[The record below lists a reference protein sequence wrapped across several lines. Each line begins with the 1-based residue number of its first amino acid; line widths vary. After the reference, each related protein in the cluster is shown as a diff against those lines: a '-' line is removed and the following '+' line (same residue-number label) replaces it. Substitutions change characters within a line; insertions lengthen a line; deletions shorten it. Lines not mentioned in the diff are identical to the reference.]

1 MNGEVSQAKTMTQ
14 DAKQKSSFSDPK
26 PKILLGIDGGGS
38 KTIALVADLK
48 GMILGRGSSG
58 ASNYLSVGF
67 EAACMAIEQAI
78 QAALKAAGLD
88 SKHHPAALCLG
99 LGGAGRPADVQ
110 RFEEFFKRRYP
121 GIPLQVTTDA
131 HLALAAGTQEGWG
144 ICLICGTG
152 SIAYGRDSQ
161 GRQVRA
167 GGWGYL
173 FGDEGSGYAIGTAAL
188 RAVSQAA
195 DGRAPETLLTRLV
208 LGYWELDDPM
218 QIIPRVYYNA
228 PSPRAEIARLA
239 KVVQT
244 AAEQGDMQAQ
254 SILKEAAKALAQ
266 LVKAIAKHPGFE
278 YPMPL
283 VVAGGVITHDE
294 ILFSNLL
301 ALVAELGLNF
311 THIEKV
317 EEPALGAIRIAQNIF
332 QAFQHMQR

>member
-1 MNGEVSQAKTMTQ
+1 MTQ
-14 DAKQKSSFSDPK
+14 DANQKSSFSNLK
-26 PKILLGIDGGGS
+26 TKILLGIDGGGS

-58 ASNYLSVGF
+58 ASNHLSVGF

-88 SKHHPAALCLG
+88 SEPHPAALCLG

-110 RFEEFFKRRYP
+110 RFEEFFKSRYP
-121 GIPLQVTTDA
+121 GILLQVTTDA

-152 SIAYGRDSQ
+152 SIAYGRDVQ

-195 DGRAPETLLTRLV
+195 DGRVPETLLTRLV
-208 LGYWELDDPM
+208 LGHWELDNPM
-218 QIIPRVYYNA
+218 QIIPRVYNA

-244 AAEQGDMQAQ
+244 AGEQGDMQAQ

-266 LVKAIAKHPGFE
+266 MAKTIAKHPGFE

-294 ILFSNLL
+294 ILFSNFL
-301 ALVAELGLNF
+301 ASVAEMGLNF

-317 EEPALGAIRIAQNIF
+317 EEPALGAIRIAQNAF
-332 QAFQHMQR
+332 QAF